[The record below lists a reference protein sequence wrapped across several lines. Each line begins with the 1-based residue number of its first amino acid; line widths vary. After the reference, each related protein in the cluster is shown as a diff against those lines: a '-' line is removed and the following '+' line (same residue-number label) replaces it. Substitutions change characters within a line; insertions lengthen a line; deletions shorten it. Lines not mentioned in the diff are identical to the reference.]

1 MGSTCDVETAILQHV
16 NVHGSA
22 TVDELF
28 RALSRFTLNQVFFG
42 IDRLSRQCKVS
53 LRHPTRLTYLVSAAD
68 PGTPH
73 QKISRSVGSALNAR
87 G

>member
-1 MGSTCDVETAILQHV
+1 MDSTCEVEIAILQHV
-16 NVHGSA
+16 NTHGST
-22 TVDELF
+22 TVEQLF

-42 IDRLSRQCKVS
+42 IDRLSRQCTVS
-53 LRHPTRLTYLVSAAD
+53 LRHPTRSTYLVSAAD

-73 QKISRSVGSALNAR
+73 QKISRSVVSALSAR